1 VERKIMP
8 AKDKFHDVVLRALQ
22 KDGWTIDE
30 EQVELVLDRRILWID
45 LRAIKDNISILF
57 EIKSFLSPSPV
68 EDLAQAVGK
77 YALYGAILKA
87 KKSDEALYLAVPNTA
102 YIGILNERLGQ
113 LVIKTLQIKYL
124 VFDVE
129 QEIIIEWIG

>member
-1 VERKIMP
+1 VEGEVMP
-8 AKDKFHDVVLRALQ
+8 AKDKFHDVVLLALQ
-22 KDGWTIDE
+22 KDGWAIDE

-45 LRAIKDNISILF
+45 LRAVKDDISILV

-68 EDLAQAVGK
+68 EDLAQAIGK
-77 YALYGAILKA
+77 YALYSVILKA

-102 YIGILNERLGQ
+102 YIGILNERLGK
-113 LVIKTLQIKYL
+113 LVIKNLRIKYL

-129 QEIIIEWIG
+129 QEIVIEWIG